1 MIPRTELR
9 RVIAARRVRRIR
21 AIRRARR
28 GVTLV
33 ELLVAMTIL
42 TVGLLAIVG
51 VSASVARSLGESRSD
66 NLAAIAAESRFEQVA
81 GMACTGLSLGTVS
94 SASNR
99 NVVER
104 YVVIDDLNNTRMV
117 IDSVSW
123 TTRRGTRRLV
133 FKTILP
139 CRPGA

>member
-1 MIPRTELR
+1 MTSFMRRRRTQ
-9 RVIAARRVRRIR
+9 A
-21 AIRRARR
+21 RRARR

-42 TVGLLAIVG
+42 TVGLMAIVG
-51 VSASVARSLGESRSD
+51 VSGSVARSLGESRSD

-81 GMACTGLSLGTVS
+81 GTSCTGLTLNTVTAATS
-94 SASNR
+94 R
-99 NVVER
+99 NVTER
-104 YVVIDDLNNTRMV
+104 WVVVDAGNNTRQV

-133 FKTILP
+133 FQTLLP

>member
-1 MIPRTELR
+1 MKRRQQKQRTGKT
-9 RVIAARRVRRIR
+9 
-21 AIRRARR
+21 ARR

-51 VSASVARSLGESRSD
+51 VSGGVARSLGESRSD
-66 NLAAIAAESRFEQVA
+66 NLAAIAAESRFEKLA
-81 GMACTGLSLGTVS
+81 GTACSSLTLNTPTT
-94 SASNR
+94 ATTR
-99 NVVER
+99 NVTEKFFVT
-104 YVVIDDLNNTRMV
+104 DAGNNTRSV

-133 FKTILP
+133 FTTLLP

>member
-1 MIPRTELR
+1 MTSISR
-9 RVIAARRVRRIR
+9 RRRVRRSMPSRSSR
-21 AIRRARR
+21 A

-51 VSASVARSLGESRSD
+51 VSGSVARSLGESRSD

-81 GMACTGLSLGTVS
+81 GTSCTSLTLNTVTAAS
-94 SASNR
+94 SR
-99 NVVER
+99 NVTER
-104 YVVIDDLNNTRMV
+104 WVVVDAGNNTRQV

-133 FKTILP
+133 FQTLLP

>member
-1 MIPRTELR
+1 MTSRTREK
-9 RVIAARRVRRIR
+9 A
-21 AIRRARR
+21 RRARR

-33 ELLVAMTIL
+33 ELIVAMTIL

-66 NLAAIAAESRFEQVA
+66 NVAAIAAESRFESVA
-81 GMACTGLSLGTVS
+81 GTACNNLTLGSVA
-94 SASNR
+94 SATNR

-104 YVVIDDLNNTRMV
+104 YVVIDDLNFTRMV

-123 TTRRGTRRLV
+123 TTRRGTRRFV
-133 FKTILP
+133 FRSILP

>member
-1 MIPRTELR
+1 MHFSR
-9 RVIAARRVRRIR
+9 RHSRPVTAQSARP
-21 AIRRARR
+21 

-51 VSASVARSLGESRSD
+51 VSGGIARSLGESRSD

-81 GMACTGLSLGTVS
+81 GTACTSLTLNNVS
-94 SASNR
+94 SATSR
-99 NVVER
+99 NVTER
-104 YVVIDDLNNTRMV
+104 WVVVDGGNNTRSV
-117 IDSVSW
+117 IDTVRW
-123 TTRRGTRRLV
+123 TTRRGTRQAV
-133 FKTILP
+133 FQTLLP

>member
-1 MIPRTELR
+1 MIARLR
-9 RVIAARRVRRIR
+9 RHRAIGRRVVVP
-21 AIRRARR
+21 RARR

-42 TVGLLAIVG
+42 TVGLMAIVG
-51 VSASVARSLGESRSD
+51 VSGSVARSLGESRSD
-66 NLAAIAAESRFEQVA
+66 NLAAIAAQSRFEQVA
-81 GMACTGLSLGTVS
+81 GTSCTSLTLNTVTAATS
-94 SASNR
+94 R
-99 NVVER
+99 NVTER
-104 YVVIDDLNNTRMV
+104 WVVVDAGNNTRSV

-133 FKTILP
+133 FQTLLP

>member
-1 MIPRTELR
+1 MTNRHRSRSLK
-9 RVIAARRVRRIR
+9 
-21 AIRRARR
+21 RARS

-33 ELLVAMTIL
+33 ELIVAMTIL

-66 NLAAIAAESRFEQVA
+66 NLAAIAAESRFEIVA
-81 GMACTGLSLGTVS
+81 GTACSTLTLGTVS
-94 SASNR
+94 SATNR
-99 NVVER
+99 NVTER
-104 YVVIDDLNNTRMV
+104 YVVIDDLNNTRMI

-123 TTRRGTRRLV
+123 TTRRGTRR
-133 FKTILP
+133 FNFRSILP